1 MLATPTTATL
11 SVMRTF
17 ISVPSRDF
25 TVSKEP
31 SMASIVPRT
40 RTVGGCCAQ
49 PADPSTDTSASDAT
63 SARGINQ
70 DIFAI
75 TFSLRV
81 SVTTTTTSL
90 LGAYSAGRSCD
101 HHRRPFSRGIS
112 SIPEIGLDQRAK
124 LRRDFGALTEPE
136 LEPAHCLVQQHAEP
150 IGALQSARPRR

>member
-31 SMASIVPRT
+31 SMASMVPRT

-49 PADPSTDTSASDAT
+49 PADPSTDTSASDAM

-75 TFSLRV
+75 TFLPEGFGDYYENTAAWILFRCEIV
-81 SVTTTTTSL
+81 RP
-90 LGAYSAGRSCD
+90 APPP
-101 HHRRPFSRGIS
+101 PFS
-112 SIPEIGLDQRAK
+112 
-124 LRRDFGALTEPE
+124 GA
-136 LEPAHCLVQQHAEP
+136 
-150 IGALQSARPRR
+150 